1 MNLTSY
7 ATDIKSRL
15 YARINPWTLPL
26 ESSALTITA
35 VGLALSSFLRPNA
48 SISCYIRNLKYLYT
62 QALRSTQVALSRCFF
77 INGQRFALPLING
90 PYGHSWRRGRWDRI
104 RNIL

>member
-77 INGQRFALPLING
+77 YQRAALRAPADQWPIWAQFEEG
-90 PYGHSWRRGRWDRI
+90 KEG
-104 RNIL
+104 